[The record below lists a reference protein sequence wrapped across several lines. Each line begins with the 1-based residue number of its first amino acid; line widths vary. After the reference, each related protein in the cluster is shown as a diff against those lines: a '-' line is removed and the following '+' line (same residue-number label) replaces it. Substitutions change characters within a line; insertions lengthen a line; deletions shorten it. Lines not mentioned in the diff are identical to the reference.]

1 MRLRE
6 IMKTKVE
13 TITPSESV
21 ATALERMRANRIRH
35 LVVTH
40 GRQVV
45 GVLSDRDLGR
55 RVGDRIGQS
64 VEEAM
69 TSPVVTATPETSLKQ
84 AANLM
89 RGHAIGCIPIV
100 ADQHLAGIVTVTDLL
115 ELIGRG
121 VERPMSKAPR
131 WVMKDRGPRRRVI
144 SAGGNGTR
152 ARRPR

>member
-6 IMKTKVE
+6 IMKTSVE
-13 TITPSESV
+13 TITSSESA

-45 GVLSDRDLGR
+45 GVLSDRDLAR
-55 RVGDRIGQS
+55 RAGDRVGQS
-64 VEEAM
+64 VEQAM
-69 TSPVVTATPETSLKQ
+69 TSPVVTATPDMTLRE

-100 ADQHLAGIVTVTDLL
+100 ADHQLAGIVTVTDLL

-121 VERPMSKAPR
+121 VERPSSKPRR
-131 WVMKDRGPRRRVI
+131 WVMKGRGPRRKP
-144 SAGGNGTR
+144 STGGR
-152 ARRPR
+152 AVRQLR

>member
-1 MRLRE
+1 
-6 IMKTKVE
+6 MKTNVE

-45 GVLSDRDLGR
+45 GVLSDRDLAR
-55 RVGDRIGQS
+55 RAGDRVGQS

-69 TSPVVTATPETSLKQ
+69 TSPVVTATPETSLRE

-89 RGHAIGCIPIV
+89 RGHAIGCIPV
-100 ADQHLAGIVTVTDLL
+100 VQDHHLAGIVTVTDLL

-121 VERPMSKAPR
+121 VQRPMPKAPR
-131 WVMKDRGPRRRVI
+131 WVMKGRGPRRKPVVGTA
-144 SAGGNGTR
+144 SGGRGL
-152 ARRPR
+152 RPR

>member
-13 TITPSESV
+13 TITSSEPA
-21 ATALERMRANRIRH
+21 ATAFERLRANRIRH

-40 GRQVV
+40 GQQVV
-45 GVLSDRDLGR
+45 GVLSDRDLAR
-55 RVGDRIGQS
+55 RASDRVGQS

-69 TSPVVTATPETSLKQ
+69 TSPVVTATPDTTLRQ

-100 ADQHLAGIVTVTDLL
+100 ADHRLAGIVTVTDLL

-121 VERPMSKAPR
+121 VERPMTKAPR
-131 WVMKDRGPRRRVI
+131 WVMKDRGPRRKPAFGAANR
-144 SAGGNGTR
+144 GRGL
-152 ARRPR
+152 RPR